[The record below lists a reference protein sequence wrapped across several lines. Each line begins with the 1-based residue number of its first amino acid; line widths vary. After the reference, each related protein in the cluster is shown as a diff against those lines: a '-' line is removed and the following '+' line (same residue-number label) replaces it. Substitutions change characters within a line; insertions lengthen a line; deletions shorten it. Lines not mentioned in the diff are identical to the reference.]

1 MSYSTTTN
9 PIPLASEYAES
20 LVFAHTPVTRS
31 IQQMLMATLIRLER
45 SPDLS
50 PEEIEW
56 VRRLAVRLMTDV
68 TVAQSDRTDEPIAA

>member
-1 MSYSTTTN
+1 
-9 PIPLASEYAES
+9 
-20 LVFAHTPVTRS
+20 
-31 IQQMLMATLIRLER
+31 MLMATLIRLER